1 MVVSL
6 VTDCPAQVITLLT
19 GRRVLFPVAA
29 IVLVKHQAAMFIRL
43 SLIWQHAEIAS
54 VLKQ

>member
-43 SLIWQHAEIAS
+43 SLIWQHAELALE
-54 VLKQ
+54 LKR